1 MPSHAKA
8 VIRTWRCE
16 IVQLDQILGR
26 ESLNATVIYAGYS
39 GEQLGEAVEG
49 MGYKLGIGTIYP
61 YSHLDQQEV
70 DA

>member
-1 MPSHAKA
+1 
-8 VIRTWRCE
+8 
-16 IVQLDQILGR
+16 LDQILGR